1 MDEQLYQEL
10 LNIFKD
16 ELQETQQILLDTLLL
31 LEHSNKTELNEHL
44 QTLFRAAHNIK
55 GAAQSVSLDD
65 VSTLAHQL
73 EDQFSVWREGT
84 HKPKKSEVDEMLSK
98 VDGLTQA
105 FEKTLQKDN
114 KEDVVLKIPLS
125 KIELANTK
133 ADEFI
138 THRLQ
143 LENWSTLLDENL
155 KRLQQTKKN
164 MLQDPDS
171 GMHALNETIQQL
183 TYLSENSGQFI
194 GEFSR
199 SVQGLQDELRNMR
212 LVQIETIL
220 APIKRTLRELTTSM
234 DKDVKLNIQGG
245 DVEIDKAILDL
256 LKDPLQHLIRN
267 SLDHGIENKE
277 ERKNQGKNAQAII
290 SLKVGHEAGKIQLLF
305 EDDGRGINPQN
316 VIEKAIKSGVVS
328 EEQAKVLDEQQTL
341 QLILQPGFSTS
352 ETITE
357 ISGRGVGLDVVLS
370 NLKKAKG
377 TLQIDSTVNKGT
389 SFIITLPLTLATT
402 RGLFVT
408 AEKQQFMLPTL
419 SLESLYTIDISQLHA
434 VEGEQTYIVDDKPV
448 PVKCL
453 ASVLNLSSATAKEK
467 TYQGVLLNQGKQYFM
482 ILVDSIE
489 NEHDCVIKSLPEPFN
504 KIPCFIGVT
513 LTGLGKLVPVL
524 NPKKLI
530 TLAANDNGM
539 ISATEVEQRIAPANR
554 HILVVDDSLTTRSL
568 TLNALRARGYN
579 VSSAQDGEL
588 AWRKIQNEMFDCII
602 TDIEMPN
609 MDGYELTKKV
619 KRHKDYQHIPLVIV
633 SSLESE
639 AQQKQGMACGAN
651 NFLIKSQFDT
661 RTLLELIEDLL

>member
-1 MDEQLYQEL
+1 M
-10 LNIFKD
+10 
-16 ELQETQQILLDTLLL
+16 
-31 LEHSNKTELNEHL
+31 
-44 QTLFRAAHNIK
+44 
-55 GAAQSVSLDD
+55 
-65 VSTLAHQL
+65 
-73 EDQFSVWREGT
+73 
-84 HKPKKSEVDEMLSK
+84 
-98 VDGLTQA
+98 
-105 FEKTLQKDN
+105 
-114 KEDVVLKIPLS
+114 
-125 KIELANTK
+125 
-133 ADEFI
+133 
-138 THRLQ
+138 
-143 LENWSTLLDENL
+143 
-155 KRLQQTKKN
+155 
-164 MLQDPDS
+164 
-171 GMHALNETIQQL
+171 
-183 TYLSENSGQFI
+183 
-194 GEFSR
+194 
-199 SVQGLQDELRNMR
+199 
-212 LVQIETIL
+212 
-220 APIKRTLRELTTSM
+220 
-234 DKDVKLNIQGG
+234 
-245 DVEIDKAILDL
+245 
-256 LKDPLQHLIRN
+256 
-267 SLDHGIENKE
+267 
-277 ERKNQGKNAQAII
+277 
-290 SLKVGHEAGKIQLLF
+290 
-305 EDDGRGINPQN
+305 
-316 VIEKAIKSGVVS
+316 
-328 EEQAKVLDEQQTL
+328 
-341 QLILQPGFSTS
+341 
-352 ETITE
+352 
-357 ISGRGVGLDVVLS
+357 
-370 NLKKAKG
+370 
-377 TLQIDSTVNKGT
+377 QIDSTVNKGT

-467 TYQGVLLNQGKQYFM
+467 TYQGVLLNQGKQRFI

-504 KIPCFIGVT
+504 KMPCFIGVT
-513 LTGLGKLVPVL
+513 LTGFGKLVPVL

-530 TLAANDNGM
+530 TLAANDDGM

-633 SSLESE
+633 TSLESE